1 MEKKRENVLDWDST
15 FMGIAKLIAMRSK
28 DPNTQV
34 GAVIV
39 GKDKRILSLG
49 YNGLPA
55 GMSDDENVWNRE
67 GDDELT
73 LKYTYICHAE
83 ENAILNYRG
92 DFAALGDAS
101 IYVSLFPCNNCA
113 KMIAQSGIKE
123 VVYESDKYGGTPL
136 NIASKKILKAAGV
149 TCRRMER
156 TVDVAVDFS
165 ELSDIM

>member
-1 MEKKRENVLDWDST
+1 MKRKDYISWDEY
-15 FMGIAKLIAMRSK
+15 FMGVSLLSGMRSK

-73 LKYTYICHAE
+73 LKYTYVCHGE

-92 DFAALGDAS
+92 DFAALGDAT

-149 TCRRMER
+149 TCRRMDKV
-156 TVDVAVDFS
+156 VDVAVDFS

>member
-1 MEKKRENVLDWDST
+1 MEKKRENALDWDST

-28 DPNTQV
+28 DPSTQV

-39 GKDKRILSLG
+39 AKNKRILSLG

-55 GMSDDENVWNRE
+55 GMSDDEDVWNRE
-67 GDDELT
+67 GVDELH
-73 LKYTYICHAE
+73 LKYTYVCHAE

-92 DFAALGDAS
+92 DFAALGEAS

-149 TCRRMER
+149 KCRRMEK
-156 TVDVAVDFS
+156 VIDVNVSFS
-165 ELSDIM
+165 ELGE

>member
-49 YNGLPA
+49 YNGLPF
-55 GMSDDENVWNRE
+55 GMNDDENVWNRD
-67 GDDELT
+67 GNVLNQ
-73 LKYTYICHAE
+73 KYTYVCHGE
-83 ENAILNYRG
+83 ENALLNYRG
-92 DFAALGDAS
+92 NFGSMEGAS
-101 IYVSLFPCNNCA
+101 IYVTLFPCNNCA

-123 VVYESDKYGGTPL
+123 VVYESDKYNNTPM
-136 NIASKKILKAAGV
+136 NIASKRILKAAGV
-149 TCRRMER
+149 TVRKIEKI
-156 TVDVAVDFS
+156 VDI
-165 ELSDIM
+165 DIDLKENNN

>member
-55 GMSDDENVWNRE
+55 GMSDDEDVWNRDGE
-67 GDDELT
+67 DELR
-73 LKYTYICHAE
+73 LKYTYVCHAE

-92 DFAALGDAS
+92 DFTALS
-101 IYVSLFPCNNCA
+101 NSTIYVSLFPCNNCA

-136 NIASKKILKAAGV
+136 NIASKKILKSAGV
-149 TCRRMER
+149 KCRRVEK
-156 TVDVAVDFS
+156 TIDVNVSFS
-165 ELSDIM
+165 DLGE

>member
-1 MEKKRENVLDWDST
+1 MEKKRDNVLDWDST
-15 FMGIAKLIAMRSK
+15 FMGMAKLIAMRSK

-39 GKDKRILSLG
+39 GKNKRILSLG

-55 GMSDDENVWNRE
+55 GMSDDEDVWNRE
-67 GDDELT
+67 GDDELR
-73 LKYTYICHAE
+73 LKYTYVCHGE

-92 DFAALGDAS
+92 DFAALSDAT

-136 NIASKKILKAAGV
+136 NIASKRILDAAGV
-149 TCRRMER
+149 KCRRMEKS
-156 TVDVAVDFS
+156 VDVAISLS
-165 ELSDIM
+165 ELDD

>member
-15 FMGIAKLIAMRSK
+15 FMVIAKLIAMRSK

-55 GMSDDENVWNRE
+55 GMSDDEDVWNRE
-67 GDDELT
+67 GENELT
-73 LKYTYICHAE
+73 LKYTYVCHAE

-92 DFAALGDAS
+92 DFAALGEAT

-113 KMIAQSGIKE
+113 KMIAHSGIKE
-123 VVYESDKYGGTPL
+123 VVYESDKYGGSPL

-149 TCRRMER
+149 NCRRVEK
-156 TVDVAVDFS
+156 TIDVNISF
-165 ELSDIM
+165 SDIGE

>member
-1 MEKKRENVLDWDST
+1 MERRRDNVLDWDST

-39 GKDKRILSLG
+39 AKDKRILSLG

-73 LKYTYICHAE
+73 LKYTYVCLLIWKKGGSASTPLKIVIACFPASLWDE
-83 ENAILNYRG
+83 WYRG
-92 DFAALGDAS
+92 
-101 IYVSLFPCNNCA
+101 
-113 KMIAQSGIKE
+113 
-123 VVYESDKYGGTPL
+123 
-136 NIASKKILKAAGV
+136 
-149 TCRRMER
+149 
-156 TVDVAVDFS
+156 
-165 ELSDIM
+165 

>member
-28 DPNTQV
+28 DPSTQV

-55 GMSDDENVWNRE
+55 GMSDDEDVWNRE
-67 GDDELT
+67 GDDELR
-73 LKYTYICHAE
+73 LKYTYVCHAE

-113 KMIAQSGIKE
+113 KMIVQSGIKE

-136 NIASKKILKAAGV
+136 NIASKKILKSAGV
-149 TCRRMER
+149 KCRRMER
-156 TVDVAVDFS
+156 VVDVAVSFS
-165 ELSDIM
+165 ELGE

>member
-15 FMGIAKLIAMRSK
+15 FMGVAKLIAMRSK
-28 DPNTQV
+28 DPSTQV

-55 GMSDDENVWNRE
+55 GMSDDEDVWNRE
-67 GDDELT
+67 GDDELR
-73 LKYTYICHAE
+73 LKYTYVCHAE

-92 DFAALGDAS
+92 DFTALGDAS

-113 KMIAQSGIKE
+113 KMIVQSGIKE

-136 NIASKKILKAAGV
+136 NIASKKILKSAGV
-149 TCRRMER
+149 KCRRMER
-156 TVDVAVDFS
+156 VVDVAVSFS
-165 ELSDIM
+165 ELGE

>member
-1 MEKKRENVLDWDST
+1 MEKRRENVLDWDST

-39 GKDKRILSLG
+39 GKDKRIMSLG

-73 LKYTYICHAE
+73 LKYTYVCHAE

-92 DFAALGDAS
+92 DFAALSNAS

-136 NIASKKILKAAGV
+136 NIASKKILNAAGV
-149 TCRRMER
+149 VCRRMDKQVD
-156 TVDVAVDFS
+156 VDVAFS
-165 ELSDIM
+165 NLNE

>member
-55 GMSDDENVWNRE
+55 GMSDDEDVWNRE
-67 GDDELT
+67 GEDELT
-73 LKYTYICHAE
+73 LKYTYVCHAE

-92 DFAALGDAS
+92 DFTALSNAS

-136 NIASKKILKAAGV
+136 NIASKKILKAAGGN
-149 TCRRMER
+149 CRRVEK
-156 TVDVAVDFS
+156 TIDVNISFS
-165 ELSDIM
+165 DLGE

>member
-39 GKDKRILSLG
+39 EKDKRILSLG

-55 GMSDDENVWNRE
+55 GMSDDEDVWNRE
-67 GDDELT
+67 GEDELT
-73 LKYTYICHAE
+73 LKYTYVCHAE

-92 DFAALGDAS
+92 DFTALSNAS

-113 KMIAQSGIKE
+113 KMIAQSGSKE

-149 TCRRMER
+149 NCRRVEK
-156 TVDVAVDFS
+156 TIDVNISFS
-165 ELSDIM
+165 DLGE

>member
-15 FMGIAKLIAMRSK
+15 FMGVAKLIAMRSK
-28 DPNTQV
+28 DPSTQV

-55 GMSDDENVWNRE
+55 GMSDDEDVWNRE
-67 GDDELT
+67 GDDELR
-73 LKYTYICHAE
+73 LKYTYVCHAE

-113 KMIAQSGIKE
+113 KMIVQSGIKE

-136 NIASKKILKAAGV
+136 NIASKKILKSAGV
-149 TCRRMER
+149 KCRRMER
-156 TVDVAVDFS
+156 VVDVAVSFS
-165 ELSDIM
+165 ELGE

>member
-15 FMGIAKLIAMRSK
+15 FMGIAKLIAMRNK

-55 GMSDDENVWNRE
+55 GMSDDEDVWNRDGE
-67 GDDELT
+67 DELR
-73 LKYTYICHAE
+73 LKYTYVCHAE

-92 DFAALGDAS
+92 DFTALS
-101 IYVSLFPCNNCA
+101 NSTIYVSLFPCNNCA

-136 NIASKKILKAAGV
+136 NIASKKILKSAGV
-149 TCRRMER
+149 KCRRVEK
-156 TVDVAVDFS
+156 TIDVNVSFS
-165 ELSDIM
+165 DLGE